1 MEYILWSFKFYGA
14 PRINPLKIKLY
25 SKGIQSLF
33 CFVFCSRVLG
43 KGKINSS
50 AGDDH
55 KLWAQPHYLILIRR
69 PAQVNDLCCMEVAS
83 FIRNVS

>member
-1 MEYILWSFKFYGA
+1 MLWSFKFYGA
-14 PRINPLKIKLY
+14 PRINPLNIKIELY

-33 CFVFCSRVLG
+33 CFAFCSKVLG

-55 KLWAQPHYLILIRR
+55 KPWAQPHYLILIRR